1 MVCCEGVKMCSV
13 GIHNSGKGVF
23 VSNVRVCATHVEKGR
38 EGV

>member
-13 GIHNSGKGVF
+13 GIQRCVCVKCEGVWD
-23 VSNVRVCATHVEKGR
+23 AHVEEGR